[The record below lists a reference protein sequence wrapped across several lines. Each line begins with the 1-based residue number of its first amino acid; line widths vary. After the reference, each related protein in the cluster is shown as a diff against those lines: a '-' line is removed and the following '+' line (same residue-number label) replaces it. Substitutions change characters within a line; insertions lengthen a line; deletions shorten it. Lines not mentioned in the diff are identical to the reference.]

1 VRDGA
6 FFNRYGR
13 IGRQHGKGLCR
24 ADVIEIE
31 EPADF
36 ILAFWMV
43 HEVPDQEKFFNHL
56 KILLGSDGKILIAEP
71 KMHVTAEALKRT
83 LDTAQSC
90 GLQYI
95 EKPDI
100 RFSHAVLL
108 GPIPS
113 A

>member
-1 VRDGA
+1 
-6 FFNRYGR
+6 
-13 IGRQHGKGLCR
+13 
-24 ADVIEIE
+24 
-31 EPADF
+31 
-36 ILAFWMV
+36 MV

-71 KMHVTAEALKRT
+71 KMPVTAEALKRT